1 MSESTSAAVTTI
13 SFILVVT
20 NVIGNS
26 LVCWIIKKN
35 RNMRYVGY
43 KRRLRIGIK
52 YSWLKFAKWMIFIVD
67 LFLCVRRVSF
77 PVSAEEAVAL
87 GGGGEGGKLWCWA
100 GGGVLQGKLRI
111 HEHKA
116 YSSTGIRLIYH
127 CVLSFTENSYTFPKA
142 PCLTGLC
149 GCLLLVL
156 DNMILTAWKYTAYSS
171 KYSHIRRR
179 LTAVFNGNCSIP
191 RVGCSI
197 LFSFSFFSF
206 LFFFFFSIPQN
217 ILELSTCQPGCSRH
231 LVRGVHSTKSSC
243 QIDCLPP
250 RRADRDIPVQIGD
263 RWKSCM
269 GWKRFLDCYPGC
281 HLGWAIL
288 FGHVSI

>member
-87 GGGGEGGKLWCWA
+87 GGGGMEGGLTVVLGGGGGKLWCWA
-100 GGGVLQGKLRI
+100 GGGYYKENSEFMNTKHIQVRILVWFTIVFWALLKIVIPFPKLR
-111 HEHKA
+111 A
-116 YSSTGIRLIYH
+116 LLA
-127 CVLSFTENSYTFPKA
+127 CVVVCCSY
-142 PCLTGLC
+142 
-149 GCLLLVL
+149 
-156 DNMILTAWKYTAYSS
+156 
-171 KYSHIRRR
+171 
-179 LTAVFNGNCSIP
+179 
-191 RVGCSI
+191 
-197 LFSFSFFSF
+197 
-206 LFFFFFSIPQN
+206 
-217 ILELSTCQPGCSRH
+217 
-231 LVRGVHSTKSSC
+231 
-243 QIDCLPP
+243 
-250 RRADRDIPVQIGD
+250 
-263 RWKSCM
+263 
-269 GWKRFLDCYPGC
+269 
-281 HLGWAIL
+281 
-288 FGHVSI
+288 

>member
-87 GGGGEGGKLWCWA
+87 GGGRRGVNCGAGR
-100 GGGVLQGKLRI
+100 GGGYYKENSEFMNTKHIQVRVLGWFTIVFWALLKIVIPFPKLR
-111 HEHKA
+111 A
-116 YSSTGIRLIYH
+116 LLA
-127 CVLSFTENSYTFPKA
+127 CVVVCCSY
-142 PCLTGLC
+142 
-149 GCLLLVL
+149 
-156 DNMILTAWKYTAYSS
+156 
-171 KYSHIRRR
+171 
-179 LTAVFNGNCSIP
+179 
-191 RVGCSI
+191 
-197 LFSFSFFSF
+197 
-206 LFFFFFSIPQN
+206 
-217 ILELSTCQPGCSRH
+217 
-231 LVRGVHSTKSSC
+231 
-243 QIDCLPP
+243 
-250 RRADRDIPVQIGD
+250 
-263 RWKSCM
+263 
-269 GWKRFLDCYPGC
+269 
-281 HLGWAIL
+281 
-288 FGHVSI
+288 

>member
-100 GGGVLQGKLRI
+100 GGGGKLWCWAGGRYY
-111 HEHKA
+111 K
-116 YSSTGIRLIYH
+116 
-127 CVLSFTENSYTFPKA
+127 ENSEFMNTKHIQVRVLGWFTIVFWALLKIVIPFPKLRA
-142 PCLTGLC
+142 
-149 GCLLLVL
+149 LLACV
-156 DNMILTAWKYTAYSS
+156 
-171 KYSHIRRR
+171 
-179 LTAVFNGNCSIP
+179 VVCCS
-191 RVGCSI
+191 
-197 LFSFSFFSF
+197 
-206 LFFFFFSIPQN
+206 
-217 ILELSTCQPGCSRH
+217 
-231 LVRGVHSTKSSC
+231 
-243 QIDCLPP
+243 
-250 RRADRDIPVQIGD
+250 
-263 RWKSCM
+263 
-269 GWKRFLDCYPGC
+269 Y
-281 HLGWAIL
+281 
-288 FGHVSI
+288 

>member
-87 GGGGEGGKLWCWA
+87 GGGGEGKLWCWA
-100 GGGVLQGKLRI
+100 GGGYYKENSEFMNTKHIQVRVLGWFTIVFWALLKIVIPFPKLR
-111 HEHKA
+111 A
-116 YSSTGIRLIYH
+116 LLA
-127 CVLSFTENSYTFPKA
+127 CVVVCCSY
-142 PCLTGLC
+142 
-149 GCLLLVL
+149 
-156 DNMILTAWKYTAYSS
+156 
-171 KYSHIRRR
+171 
-179 LTAVFNGNCSIP
+179 
-191 RVGCSI
+191 
-197 LFSFSFFSF
+197 
-206 LFFFFFSIPQN
+206 
-217 ILELSTCQPGCSRH
+217 
-231 LVRGVHSTKSSC
+231 
-243 QIDCLPP
+243 
-250 RRADRDIPVQIGD
+250 
-263 RWKSCM
+263 
-269 GWKRFLDCYPGC
+269 
-281 HLGWAIL
+281 
-288 FGHVSI
+288 

>member
-87 GGGGEGGKLWCWA
+87 GGGGGGERGVNCGAGRRGGYYKENSEFMNTKHIQVRVLGGFTIVFWA
-100 GGGVLQGKLRI
+100 LLKIVIPFPKLR
-111 HEHKA
+111 A
-116 YSSTGIRLIYH
+116 LLA
-127 CVLSFTENSYTFPKA
+127 CVVVCCSY
-142 PCLTGLC
+142 
-149 GCLLLVL
+149 
-156 DNMILTAWKYTAYSS
+156 
-171 KYSHIRRR
+171 
-179 LTAVFNGNCSIP
+179 
-191 RVGCSI
+191 
-197 LFSFSFFSF
+197 
-206 LFFFFFSIPQN
+206 
-217 ILELSTCQPGCSRH
+217 
-231 LVRGVHSTKSSC
+231 
-243 QIDCLPP
+243 
-250 RRADRDIPVQIGD
+250 
-263 RWKSCM
+263 
-269 GWKRFLDCYPGC
+269 
-281 HLGWAIL
+281 
-288 FGHVSI
+288 

>member
-87 GGGGEGGKLWCWA
+87 GGGGGEGGKLWCWA
-100 GGGVLQGKLRI
+100 GGGYYKENSEFMNTKHIQVRVLGGFTIVFWALLKIVIPFPKLR
-111 HEHKA
+111 A
-116 YSSTGIRLIYH
+116 LLA
-127 CVLSFTENSYTFPKA
+127 CVVVCCSY
-142 PCLTGLC
+142 
-149 GCLLLVL
+149 
-156 DNMILTAWKYTAYSS
+156 
-171 KYSHIRRR
+171 
-179 LTAVFNGNCSIP
+179 
-191 RVGCSI
+191 
-197 LFSFSFFSF
+197 
-206 LFFFFFSIPQN
+206 
-217 ILELSTCQPGCSRH
+217 
-231 LVRGVHSTKSSC
+231 
-243 QIDCLPP
+243 
-250 RRADRDIPVQIGD
+250 
-263 RWKSCM
+263 
-269 GWKRFLDCYPGC
+269 
-281 HLGWAIL
+281 
-288 FGHVSI
+288 

>member
-87 GGGGEGGKLWCWA
+87 GGGGGRGVNCGAGRGGEVNCGAGRGRYYKENSEFMNTKHIQVRVLGGFTIVFWA
-100 GGGVLQGKLRI
+100 LLKIVIPFPKLR
-111 HEHKA
+111 A
-116 YSSTGIRLIYH
+116 LLA
-127 CVLSFTENSYTFPKA
+127 CVVVCCSY
-142 PCLTGLC
+142 
-149 GCLLLVL
+149 
-156 DNMILTAWKYTAYSS
+156 
-171 KYSHIRRR
+171 
-179 LTAVFNGNCSIP
+179 
-191 RVGCSI
+191 
-197 LFSFSFFSF
+197 
-206 LFFFFFSIPQN
+206 
-217 ILELSTCQPGCSRH
+217 
-231 LVRGVHSTKSSC
+231 
-243 QIDCLPP
+243 
-250 RRADRDIPVQIGD
+250 
-263 RWKSCM
+263 
-269 GWKRFLDCYPGC
+269 
-281 HLGWAIL
+281 
-288 FGHVSI
+288 